1 MCRAVIFA
9 PGLLLRDRSLAGLAS
24 RNRGP
29 PPIFSMPRSAGT
41 GWPGGSGYATPWS
54 RAIDVRCGNSGDV
67 LINFFQAAGL
77 FE

>member
-41 GWPGGSGYATPWS
+41 ALAWWLGLRYAMV
-54 RAIDVRCGNSGDV
+54 AGD
-67 LINFFQAAGL
+67 
-77 FE
+77 